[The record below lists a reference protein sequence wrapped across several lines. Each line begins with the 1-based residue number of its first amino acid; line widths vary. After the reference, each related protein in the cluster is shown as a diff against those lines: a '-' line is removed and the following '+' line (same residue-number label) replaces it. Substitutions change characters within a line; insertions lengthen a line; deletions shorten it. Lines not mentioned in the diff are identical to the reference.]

1 MTLLTTAEVA
11 HQLKISVASAKR
23 LIKKGD
29 IPHIRILRSV
39 RVDQAELENWIE
51 ENRVPAKTGS
61 FFDIG
66 TSNPT
71 GDAS

>member
-1 MTLLTTAEVA
+1 MTFLTTAEVA
-11 HQLKISVASAKR
+11 KQLKISVASVKR

-39 RVDQAELENWIE
+39 RVDQAELDKWIS
-51 ENRVPAKTGS
+51 ENRVPVKAGS
-61 FFDIG
+61 FLNIG
-66 TSNPT
+66 TSSPT